1 MEGFDVQSL
10 LLLLCRYSCSQA
22 NWNRLRPH
30 GVGFSREVARPD
42 LASCTPQFPKG
53 SCCHLVFHTEAQRGA
68 VGFLSSHRGRGAG
81 GALARAPRSGQH
93 HRSMA
98 APTCVAEGSR
108 HGGRLMGPT
117 RVLPMGRPQGPLRT
131 CKGSPAGVQAGHP
144 APPGVR
150 GSGGQA

>member
-68 VGFLSSHRGRGAG
+68 VGFLSSHRGRGAEGEHLG
-81 GALARAPRSGQH
+81 GPWPVH
-93 HRSMA
+93 
-98 APTCVAEGSR
+98 P
-108 HGGRLMGPT
+108 
-117 RVLPMGRPQGPLRT
+117 
-131 CKGSPAGVQAGHP
+131 VQASIT
-144 APPGVR
+144 APWQPPHVWPR
-150 GSGGQA
+150 VPDTGGG